1 MTDDKK
7 LDDDNKVN
15 KSESVPASPTPKKA
29 PPPSSKKVNTPKKNE
44 ENEPNKPAKR
54 LAIAAV
60 IISLLTAGAG
70 FYYFNQQNQLLQQQ
84 LSAVSGQL
92 KTAQQ
97 TINAQLQDTQ
107 QAAAQTANEAV
118 NRAEV
123 LIGQQQKSIE
133 SLQLAI
139 SDVKGRR
146 PNDWLLAEADYLVKL
161 AGRKLFLEHD
171 LVTATKL
178 MEAADQRIATL
189 NDPSL
194 VPLRQAMAND
204 ITELRSLPLLD
215 KDGVAL
221 QLIAL
226 QEQVDKLPLANA
238 ILPEAAEETKKQVSK
253 DIQDWK
259 TNLSTSLE
267 NFAEHFITFR
277 VRDGSAVPLL
287 SPQQHFYLRENI
299 KAKLETAIKATYSE
313 QEEIYRK
320 SLLVA
325 LEWSQ
330 TYLDQD
336 AQSVN
341 EFESALDKL
350 SKVKVD
356 LEYPAKLETNQL
368 IADIIR
374 ERLRREVTTI
384 VTEENK

>member
-15 KSESVPASPTPKKA
+15 KSEPVPASPAQKKA
-29 PPPSSKKVNTPKKNE
+29 TAPSAKKPNAAKKSE

-60 IISLLTAGAG
+60 VISLLTAGAG

-97 TINAQLQDTQ
+97 TINAQLQETQ
-107 QAAAQTANEAV
+107 QSAAQTAGEAV
-118 NRAEV
+118 NRTEV

-238 ILPEAAEETKKQVSK
+238 ILPEAAEEAKKHVSS

>member
-15 KSESVPASPTPKKA
+15 KSEPVPASPAPKKA
-29 PPPSSKKVNTPKKNE
+29 TAPSAKKPHTAKKSE

-60 IISLLTAGAG
+60 VISLLTAGGG

-97 TINAQLQDTQ
+97 TINAQLKETQ
-107 QAAAQTANEAV
+107 QSAAQTANEAV
-118 NRAEV
+118 NRTEV

-226 QEQVDKLPLANA
+226 QEQIDKLPLANA
-238 ILPEAAEETKKQVSK
+238 ILPEAAEETKKHVSK
-253 DIQDWK
+253 DIQDWQ

>member
-7 LDDDNKVN
+7 LDNDNHVD
-15 KSESVPASPTPKKA
+15 KSKPVPASPKSEKAITPAKQKT
-29 PPPSSKKVNTPKKNE
+29 KQNTPS
-44 ENEPNKPAKR
+44 NKPAKR

-60 IISLLTAGAG
+60 VISLITAGAG
-70 FYYFNQQNQLLQQQ
+70 FYYVNLQNQQLQQQ
-84 LSAVSGQL
+84 LFSVSGQL

-97 TINAQLQDTQ
+97 SINSQLQASQQTNTQ
-107 QAAAQTANEAV
+107 AVNEAV
-118 NRAEV
+118 NKAEV
-123 LIGQQQKSIE
+123 LINQQQKSIE

-139 SDVKGRR
+139 ADVKGRR

-161 AGRKLFLEHD
+161 AGRKLYLEHD
-171 LVTATKL
+171 LVTTTKL

-194 VPLRQAMAND
+194 VPLRKAMAKD
-204 ITELRSLPLLD
+204 ITKLRSLPLID
-215 KDGVAL
+215 RDGVAL
-221 QLIAL
+221 KLIAL

-238 ILPEAAEETKKQVSK
+238 ILPEAAQETQKHVSQ

-259 TNLSTSLE
+259 ANLSTSLE

-313 QEEIYRK
+313 QEEIYQK
-320 SLLVA
+320 SLNVA
-325 LEWSQ
+325 LQWSK

-336 AQSVN
+336 ATSVT
-341 EFESALDKL
+341 EFESSLASLA
-350 SKVKVD
+350 KVKVD
-356 LEYPAKLETNQL
+356 LKYPAKLETNQL

-384 VTEENK
+384 ATEVNK

>member
-15 KSESVPASPTPKKA
+15 KSEPVPASPVAKKTTA
-29 PPPSSKKVNTPKKNE
+29 PSAKKPNTAKKSE

-60 IISLLTAGAG
+60 VISLLTAGAG

-97 TINAQLQDTQ
+97 TINGQLQETQ
-107 QAAAQTANEAV
+107 QSAAQTANEAV
-118 NRAEV
+118 NRTEV

-238 ILPEAAEETKKQVSK
+238 ILPEAAEETKKHVSK
-253 DIQDWK
+253 DIQDWQ

>member
-118 NRAEV
+118 NRTEV

>member
-7 LDDDNKVN
+7 LDNDNQVS
-15 KSESVPASPTPKKA
+15 KSEPVATSPKPKKA
-29 PPPSSKKVNTPKKNE
+29 PASKNE
-44 ENEPNKPAKR
+44 KSNKNAQPNKQAKR
-54 LAIAAV
+54 IAIAAV
-60 IISLLTAGAG
+60 IISLITTGGG
-70 FYYFNQQNQLLQQQ
+70 FFYINQQNQALQQQ
-84 LSAVSGQL
+84 LSSVSSQL
-92 KTAQQ
+92 VTAQK
-97 TINAQLQDTQ
+97 TINNQLQETQ
-107 QAAAQTANEAV
+107 QASSKAADEAV
-118 NRAEV
+118 NRTEV
-123 LIGQQQKSIE
+123 LMAQQQKSIE

-204 ITELRSLPLLD
+204 ITKLRGLPLVD
-215 KDGVAL
+215 KDGIAL

-226 QEQVDKLPLANA
+226 QEQVDTLPLANA
-238 ILPEAAEETKKQVSK
+238 ILPETPDTAEKHVSK

-259 TNLSTSLE
+259 SNLSTSLT

-313 QEEIYRK
+313 QEAIYQK
-320 SLLVA
+320 SLNVA

-336 AQSVN
+336 AKSVT
-341 EFESALDKL
+341 EFDNSLATL
-350 SKVKVD
+350 SKAKVD
-356 LEYPAKLETNQL
+356 LAFPAKLETSQL

-384 VTEENK
+384 ATEENK

>member
-7 LDDDNKVN
+7 LDNDTQVD
-15 KSESVPASPTPKKA
+15 KSNSVPASPKPKKA
-29 PPPSSKKVNTPKKNE
+29 TTPNSKEKKE
-44 ENEPNKPAKR
+44 KAKPNKPAKR

-60 IISLLTAGAG
+60 IISILTAGAG
-70 FYYFNQQNQLLQQQ
+70 FYYINQQNQTLQQQ
-84 LSAVSGQL
+84 LAAVSNQL
-92 KTAQQ
+92 KSTQQ
-97 TINAQLQDTQ
+97 TLNSQLQETQ
-107 QAAAQTANEAV
+107 KASEQTANEAV

-123 LIGQQQKSIE
+123 LISQQQKSIE

-139 SDVKGRR
+139 ADVKGRR

-194 VPLRQAMAND
+194 VPLRKAMAND
-204 ITELRSLPLLD
+204 ITELRSLPLVD
-215 KDGVAL
+215 KDGLAL
-221 QLIAL
+221 KLIAL
-226 QEQVDKLPLANA
+226 QQQVDKLPLANA
-238 ILPEAAEETKKQVSK
+238 ILPEAPEEAQKHVST

-259 TNLSTSLE
+259 SNLSTSLE

-313 QEEIYRK
+313 QEEIYQK
-320 SLLVA
+320 SLTVA
-325 LEWSQ
+325 VEWSQ

-336 AQSVN
+336 AKSVQ
-341 EFESALDKL
+341 EFDRSL
-350 SKVKVD
+350 SDLAKVKVD
-356 LEYPAKLETNQL
+356 LEYPHKLETNQL

-384 VTEENK
+384 VAEENK